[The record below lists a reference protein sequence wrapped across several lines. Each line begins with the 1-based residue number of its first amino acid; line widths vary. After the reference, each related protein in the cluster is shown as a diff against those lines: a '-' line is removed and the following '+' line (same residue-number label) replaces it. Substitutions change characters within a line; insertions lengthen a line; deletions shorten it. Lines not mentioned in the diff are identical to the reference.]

1 MPAVCQIPLMISRWG
16 RVKYRFDNKLL
27 FLDGAATIAKS
38 EEFTGRLIK
47 M

>member
-27 FLDGAATIAKS
+27 FLDGAATKS